1 MPSVNRIEALRAHYA
16 RYVSLPWDRSLP
28 GPQRVWFA
36 VYDPPDERRLRLHL
50 PSFEIASREAGHGWR
65 LCDLTG
71 AFARWMAEQDYRE
84 TYFASPEDLRC
95 PHPGFEEFAAHLVR
109 RELEAADDE
118 TVVAVSGV
126 ASLFGFMRVSR
137 LMEMVEDS
145 IRGRLLVFFP
155 GEHEDS
161 NYRLLDARDG
171 WNYHAVPIT
180 AAGGL
185 GSA

>member
-1 MPSVNRIEALRAHYA
+1 MNRIEALRGHYA
-16 RYVSLPWDRSLP
+16 RYVSLAWDQPLP
-28 GPQRVWFA
+28 GPQRIWFA
-36 VYDPPDERRLRLHL
+36 VYDPPDERRLRLLL
-50 PSFEIASREAGHGWR
+50 PSFEIASKEARHGWR
-65 LCDLTG
+65 ICDLTG

-84 TYFASPEDLRC
+84 AYFASPEDLRC
-95 PHPGFEEFAAHLVR
+95 PHPDFEEFVADLAR
-109 RELEAADDE
+109 QELEAADDN
-118 TVVAVSGV
+118 TVVAVTGV
-126 ASLFGFMRVSR
+126 ASLFGLMRVSR

-155 GEHEDS
+155 GEYADN

-185 GSA
+185 ESA

>member
-1 MPSVNRIEALRAHYA
+1 VNRIEALRGHYA
-16 RYVSLPWDRSLP
+16 RYVLLAWDRSLP
-28 GPQRVWFA
+28 GPQRIWFA
-36 VYDPPDERRLRLHL
+36 VYDPPDERRLRLLL
-50 PSFEIASREAGHGWR
+50 PSFEIASREARHGWR

-84 TYFASPEDLRC
+84 AYFASPEDLRC
-95 PHPGFEEFAAHLVR
+95 PHPGFEEFVADLAR
-109 RELEAADDE
+109 RELEAADDN
-118 TVVAVSGV
+118 TVVAVTGV
-126 ASLFGFMRVSR
+126 ASLFGLMRVSR

-155 GEHEDS
+155 GEYADN

-180 AAGGL
+180 AAGRL
-185 GSA
+185 ESA

>member
-1 MPSVNRIEALRAHYA
+1 MNRIESLRANYA
-16 RYVSLPWDRSLP
+16 RYVCLPWDGSLP
-28 GPQRVWFA
+28 GPQRIWFG
-36 VYDPPDERRLRLHL
+36 VYDPPDERRLRLLL
-50 PSFEIASREAGHGWR
+50 PSFEIASREARHGWR

-71 AFARWMAEQDYRE
+71 AFARWMARHDYRE
-84 TYFASPEDLRC
+84 TYFASPGRLRY
-95 PHPGFEEFAAHLVR
+95 PHPDFERFVADLVR
-109 RELEAADDE
+109 GELEAADE
-118 TVVAVSGV
+118 ATVVAVAGV
-126 ASLFGFMRVSR
+126 ASLFGLMKVSR

>member
-1 MPSVNRIEALRAHYA
+1 MNRIEALRGHFA

-36 VYDPPDERRLRLHL
+36 VYDPPDERRLRLLL
-50 PSFEIASREAGHGWR
+50 PSFEIASREAGHAWR

-84 TYFASPEDLRC
+84 AYFESPEDLRC
-95 PHPGFEEFAAHLVR
+95 PHPGFEESVADLVR
-109 RELEAADDE
+109 RELEAADDG
-118 TVVAVSGV
+118 TVVAVTGV
-126 ASLFGFMRVSR
+126 ASLFGFMRVSK
-137 LMEMVEDS
+137 LMEMVEDL

-155 GEHEDS
+155 GEHEDN

-185 GSA
+185 EST